1 MNILKMKDIKIYQQH
16 TLVTLNDW
24 RVLITEKS
32 PLEIFNRLKDNSVI
46 YIEWEMHSRYSIASA
61 REQNIDELESL
72 ICSQSKEIQSK
83 LREKKNRLRKELWK
97 EMTVSYA
104 RNYLNTLLEN

>member
-1 MNILKMKDIKIYQQH
+1 MNTIKVYQQH

-24 RVLITEKS
+24 RVLITEKT
-32 PLEIFNRLKDNSVI
+32 PLEIFSRLKENSVI

-61 REQNIDELESL
+61 RQQNIDELESL
-72 ICSQSKEIQSK
+72 ICSQSREIQNK
-83 LREKKNRLRKELWK
+83 LREKKNWLKKELWK

-104 RNYLNTLLEN
+104 RNYLNLLLSK

>member
-1 MNILKMKDIKIYQQH
+1 MNDLKVYKQH

-24 RVLITEKS
+24 RVLITDKS

-61 REQNIDELESL
+61 KQEKVDELESL

-104 RNYLNTLLEN
+104 RNYLKSLLEN